1 MVRVK
6 IRFQIPWM
14 RLELS
19 HLMYQDLGYLCR
31 TSLLMVD
38 MGSNMEAPTETA
50 SEKLQHHRDIL

>member
-19 HLMYQDLGYLCR
+19 HLMYQDFGYLWR
-31 TSLLMVD
+31 TSLLMVEI
-38 MGSNMEAPTETA
+38 GSNIEAPTETA
-50 SEKLQHHRDIL
+50 SEKLQHHSDIL